1 MIIGIGIDI
10 VEIDRIERALNRNPR
25 FIDKLF
31 CKNEIDYFKSKNMR
45 PEFIA
50 GKFAAKEAVAKAL
63 GTGFRGFDF
72 RDIEI
77 DKNALGKPLVILR
90 GKAKK
95 MNKKFDNYKIHLSIS
110 HSKENAI
117 AYAVLE
123 VINDGNCNCRVDE
136 ANR

>member
-1 MIIGIGIDI
+1 MIIGIGTDI
-10 VEIDRIERALNRNPR
+10 VEIIRIQKAMDRNPN
-25 FIDKLF
+25 FVNKLF
-31 CKNEIDYFKSKNMR
+31 TKNEIEYLKSRNMR
-45 PEFIA
+45 SEFVA

-63 GTGFRGFDF
+63 GTGFREFDF

-77 DKNALGKPLVILR
+77 DKTTLGKPIVILR

-95 MNKKFDNYKIHLSIS
+95 MDKRLGKYKIHLSIS

-123 VINDGNCNCRVDE
+123 AMNDENCCSREDEGN
-136 ANR
+136 